1 MILSIIIISHNQK
14 EQFCRCIESV
24 LAQDLPYDFEII
36 VSDDASNDGT
46 WELILDYESRYPDI
60 VKAYQCNSDD
70 CSPANNSQ
78 RSGWNRCNAYSHAE
92 GKYIAHVDADDFFM
106 PNATVY
112 TKQIEALEKNP
123 DCSLAVSNV
132 LWYSEGEPIETAY
145 PWLSSSLFGQDTI
158 MTGSQFILDRLFVI
172 NQAMMM
178 RRNSDI
184 DPVAIYGK
192 RYVDSV
198 ITYHHLQ
205 FGNVVF
211 VDACDYVYVQSK
223 QSITSNVAK
232 TQDRMVLWCNGIY
245 ISELVPAW
253 RHDFY
258 LADYHAI
265 RDVVSL
271 ARAGYKLQEQSKR
284 SLDGI
289 DIFIYNAFNRP
300 LSIFD
305 KTRLFLITTFLRAM
319 HKFNWDKRVDTD
331 ILHFLL
337 CR

>member
-1 MILSIIIISHNQK
+1 MILSVIIISHNQK
-14 EQFCRCIESV
+14 EQFRRCVESV
-24 LAQDLPYDFEII
+24 LAQDLPFEHEII
-36 VSDDASNDGT
+36 VSDDASTDGT
-46 WELILDYESRYPDI
+46 WELIKDYEAQYPGL
-60 VKAYQCNSDD
+60 VKAYQCNSSD
-70 CSPANNSQ
+70 CAPANNSQ
-78 RSGWNRCNAYSHAE
+78 RSGWNRCNAYPHAS
-92 GKYIAHVDADDFFM
+92 GKYIAHVDADDFFL
-106 PNATVY
+106 PGAAVY
-112 TKQIEALEKNP
+112 RKQIEALEHHP
-123 DCSLAVSNV
+123 ECSIAMSNV
-132 LWYSEGEPIETAY
+132 LWYNEGEPIETAY
-145 PWLSSSLFGQDTI
+145 PWLSADLFANEI
-158 MTGSQFILDRLFVI
+158 MMTGSQFISQNLFII

-178 RRNSDI
+178 RRNADV
-184 DPVAIYGK
+184 DPVELYGK

-198 ITYHHLQ
+198 ITFHHLQ

-245 ISELVPAW
+245 ISQLVPAW

-271 ARAGYKLQEQSKR
+271 ARAGYKLLEQSKR

-289 DIFIYNAFNRP
+289 DIFIYDAFNRP
-300 LSIFD
+300 LTVFD
-305 KTRLFLITTFLRAM
+305 RFRLFLTTTFLRAM
-319 HKFNWDKRVDTD
+319 HKFHWNKKIDTD

-337 CR
+337 CK